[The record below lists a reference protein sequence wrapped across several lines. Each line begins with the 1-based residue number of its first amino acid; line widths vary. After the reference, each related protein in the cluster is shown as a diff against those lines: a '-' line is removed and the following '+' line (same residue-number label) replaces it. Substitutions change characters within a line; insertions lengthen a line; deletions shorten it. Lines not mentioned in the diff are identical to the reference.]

1 MTSDCVAPPW
11 AVQAGQLTS
20 AEARANVIAAYISA
34 GRAQDVPALLTSLGL
49 SAEEC
54 FEAAY
59 NVGCA
64 KLAQGELSE
73 ARELLLLSNRM
84 GREALLDEEY
94 AEEDIEKELLPSA

>member
-1 MTSDCVAPPW
+1 M
-11 AVQAGQLTS
+11 
-20 AEARANVIAAYISA
+20 IAAYISA
-34 GRAQDVPALLTSLGL
+34 GRASDVPALLTSLGV

-54 FEAAY
+54 FETAY

-64 KLAQGELSE
+64 KLAQGQLSE

-94 AEEDIEKELLPSA
+94 AEEDIEKELLPSAWLARRSDSFARAR